1 MLELLLCSLFTILPD
16 YLYRHYGQGKR
27 LGVEIG
33 FYSVW
38 YELRYGITA
47 CLMLTV
53 GLITT
58 IFYFHPSTTNVTGY
72 FRTVPILP
80 EINGRVSEVLV
91 EFTDDVKKGQP
102 IFRLDSQRAE
112 AALEVSNRQIAEV
125 DAAMIVA
132 QADIAAAEGQI
143 QQARGAYKQA
153 LDELAMKEELQQRNA
168 DVVAQRE
175 IDRLRNVADGR
186 KGSLVAAE
194 ATREAAQVKLATL
207 LPAQKAS
214 AEAARDQA
222 EVELGKM
229 TISAGVDGHIEQF
242 TLRVGDVVNPLMR
255 PAGVLIPAGAGR
267 QYLIAGFN
275 QIEAQVMKVG
285 MVAEVT
291 CASKPLTIIPMVVTV
306 VQDFIAAGQVRT
318 SEQLVDALQTT
329 RPGTLTVFLQP
340 LYEGGLDGIN
350 PGSSCIANAYT
361 NNHDKLASGD
371 IGVGSWLF
379 LHAVDAVAIVH
390 AMILRLQ
397 ALVLPI
403 KVLVFQGH

>member
-1 MLELLLCSLFTILPD
+1 MLELLLCSFFTILPD
-16 YLYRHYGQGKR
+16 YIYRRYGEGKR

-53 GLITT
+53 GLITV

-80 EINGRVSEVLV
+80 ETNGRVAEVLV
-91 EFTDDVKKGQP
+91 EFTGKVKKDQP
-102 IFRLDSQRAE
+102 IFRLDGRKSE
-112 AALEVSNRQIAEV
+112 AALEVANRQIAEV
-125 DAAMIVA
+125 DAAMVVA

-143 QQARGAYKQA
+143 QQAKGAYQQA
-153 LDELAMKEELQQRNA
+153 LDELATKEELQRRNP

-175 IDRLRNVADGR
+175 IERLRNVADGR
-186 KGSLVAAE
+186 KGSLAASE
-194 ATREAAQVKLATL
+194 ATREAAQVKLTTL

-214 AEAARDQA
+214 AEAARNQA
-222 EVELGKM
+222 EVELSKM
-229 TISAGVDGHIEQF
+229 TVRAGVDGHIEQF

-267 QYLIAGFN
+267 QYLIAGFG

-285 MVAEVT
+285 MAAEVT
-291 CASKPLTIIPMVVTV
+291 CASKPLTIIPMVVTA

-318 SEQLVDALQTT
+318 SEQLVDALQTG

-340 LYEGGLDGIN
+340 LYEGGLDGVT

-361 NNHDKLASGD
+361 NNHDRLAHGD
-371 IGVGSWLF
+371 VGVGSWLF
-379 LHAVDAVAIVH
+379 LHVVDTVALVH

-403 KVLVFQGH
+403 KVLVFTGH

>member
-1 MLELLLCSLFTILPD
+1 MLELLLCSFFTILPD
-16 YLYRHYGQGKR
+16 YLYRRYGEGKR

-33 FYSVW
+33 IYSVW
-38 YELRYGITA
+38 YELRYGITL

-53 GLITT
+53 ALITI

-80 EINGRVSEVLV
+80 ETNGRVAEVMV
-91 EFTDDVKKGQP
+91 GFTGEVKKGQP
-102 IFRLDSQRAE
+102 LFRLDGRKAE
-112 AALEVSNRQIAEV
+112 AALEVATREIAEV
-125 DAAMIVA
+125 DASMVVA

-143 QQARGAYKQA
+143 QQAKGAYQQA
-153 LDELAMKEELQQRNA
+153 LDELATKEELLRRNA

-175 IDRLRNVADGR
+175 IDRLRNLVDGR
-186 KGSLVAAE
+186 KGALSAAE
-194 ATREAAQVKLATL
+194 AARDAARTKLATL

-214 AEAARDQA
+214 AEAARNQA
-222 EVELGKM
+222 EVELSKM
-229 TISAGVDGHIEQF
+229 TISAGVDGHLEQF

-255 PAGVLIPAGAGR
+255 PAGLLIPAGAGR

-285 MVAEVT
+285 MAAEVT
-291 CASKPLTIIPMVVTV
+291 CASKPLTIIPMVVTA
-306 VQDFIAAGQVRT
+306 VQDFIAAGQVRA
-318 SEQLVDALQTT
+318 SEQLIDATQTS

-340 LYEGGLDGIN
+340 LYEGGMDRVT

-361 NNHDKLASGD
+361 NNHDTLASGD
-371 IGVGSWLF
+371 VGILRWIF
-379 LHAVDAVAIVH
+379 LHVVDTVAIVH

-403 KVLVFQGH
+403 KVLVFGGH

>member
-1 MLELLLCSLFTILPD
+1 MLELLLCSFFTLLPD
-16 YLYRHYGQGKR
+16 YLYRRYGQGKR

-33 FYSVW
+33 VYSVW

-47 CLMLTV
+47 CLMLTIA
-53 GLITT
+53 LITT

-72 FRTVPILP
+72 FRSVPVLP
-80 EINGRVSEVLV
+80 ETNGRVAEVLV
-91 EFTDDVKKGQP
+91 AFSGEVKKGQP
-102 IFRLDSQRAE
+102 LFKLDNRKAT
-112 AALEVSNRQIAEV
+112 AALDVAKKEIAEV
-125 DAAMIVA
+125 EASMVVA
-132 QADIAAAEGQI
+132 EADIAAAEGQI
-143 QQARGAYKQA
+143 QEAQGAYQQA
-153 LDELAMKEELQQRNA
+153 VDELAMKEELLRRNA

-175 IDRLRNVADGR
+175 IDRLRNLVDGR
-186 KGSLVAAE
+186 KGALVAAE
-194 ATREAAQVKLATL
+194 AARDAARIKLATL

-222 EVELGKM
+222 EVELSKM
-229 TISAGVDGHIEQF
+229 TVSAGVDGRLEQF
-242 TLRVGDVVNPLMR
+242 TLRVGDVVNPLIR
-255 PAGVLIPAGAGR
+255 PAGVLIPAQAGR

-285 MVAEVT
+285 MAAEVT
-291 CASKPLTIIPMVVTV
+291 CASKPLTIIPMVVTA

-340 LYEGGLDGIN
+340 LFEGGLDGVT

-361 NNHDKLASGD
+361 NNHDALAHGNVG
-371 IGVGSWLF
+371 IGRWLF
-379 LHAVDAVAIVH
+379 LHVVDAVALVH

-403 KVLVFQGH
+403 KVLVLGGH